1 MQIELE
7 IMEILAGGGNTESKA
22 ESICNIMAWDK
33 NKLTAAITKY
43 GTYSKGGRV
52 AILDVFWGDV
62 SLKNK
67 S

>member
-7 IMEILAGGGNTESKA
+7 IMEILAGGGSIKSKT

-33 NKLTAAITKY
+33 NKLTNAITKY
-43 GTYSKGGRV
+43 GTSSKGGRV

-62 SLKNK
+62 ALKNR